1 MLNDA
6 AFASAWRR
14 VVRLWRPMA
23 GWTVVVWAAV
33 ALVLGPA
40 STMLL
45 GWQVLRGPR
54 PVVGNEALLIWLLTP
69 RGVLWTL
76 LAGGLALLGAVAR
89 YAGLFHIVTDDLS
102 GRHPTVRRTALH
114 LVPQL
119 PALFRLSLVA
129 VGVGVA
135 LAAVLVA
142 GLAGIRA
149 VLLAEFDI
157 NYYLSE
163 RPPEWRHALIAA
175 TVWAIAWA
183 LAALFVLAR
192 TVLAVPA
199 YLDGH
204 QPLRAAFSRARA
216 RGTGQK
222 PRLFR
227 LIALSIAVWL
237 LARLALGSAY
247 LWTGG
252 AVVEWVA
259 SISSSLRPVVLATA
273 GYGAALFAMDAVVG
287 FLGFSF
293 VATVLTKF
301 YFEDTDLHAVIPAT
315 PTLRSMPWR
324 LMRRARPWLRPRRL
338 VPLGLVA
345 AVVSVVASGVLL
357 DRIPERR
364 FVEVIAHRAG
374 PPPAPENT
382 LAAME
387 RSIEAGAEYAEIDVQ
402 RTRDGVVVVVHDAD
416 LMRVAGDPRRV
427 ATVTYAGIAS
437 LVQRPD
443 DGSPV
448 EERRIAT
455 LDAFLDRARGRI
467 GLAIELKYYGPD
479 PELAP
484 AVVDRIRAL
493 GMEDQVVVMSLSV
506 EAVEQLS
513 ELAPELRLGYVSAAA
528 VGDPTRLPVSFLAV
542 SRAAA
547 TPRLIRS
554 AQERGIGVQVWTVN
568 RPTVM
573 AEMIER
579 GVDGLIT
586 DDPAL
591 AVRVREEMLTLSPV
605 SRLLLRFRPG
615 VWEEI

>member
-1 MLNDA
+1 MLHDA
-6 AFASAWRR
+6 AIASAWRR

-23 GWTVVVWAAV
+23 GWTVFVWAAV

-54 PVVGNEALLIWLLTP
+54 PVLGNEALLVWLLTP
-69 RGVLWTL
+69 RGVIWTL
-76 LAGGLALLGAVAR
+76 LAGGLTLTGAVLR

-129 VGVGVA
+129 VAVGTV
-135 LAAVLVA
+135 LAAALVA

-163 RPPEWRHALIAA
+163 RPPEWRHALMAA
-175 TVWAIAWA
+175 TSWAVTWA
-183 LAALFVLAR
+183 AVALFVLAR

-204 QPLRAAFSRARA
+204 QPLRTAFARARA
-216 RGTGQK
+216 RGLGQK
-222 PRLFR
+222 PRLLR
-227 LIALSIAVWL
+227 LLGLSLGAWL
-237 LARLALGSAY
+237 LARLAAGWAY
-247 LWTGG
+247 LAAGG
-252 AVVEWVA
+252 TTVEWVA
-259 SISSSLRPVVLATA
+259 SVSPSLRPVVLATA
-273 GYGAALFAMDAVVG
+273 GYGAGLFALDAVIG

-301 YFEDTDLHAVIPAT
+301 YYEDTDLHAAVPAMA
-315 PTLRSMPWR
+315 TLRGVPWR
-324 LMRRARPWLRPRRL
+324 VMRRVRPWLRPRRL
-338 VPLGLVA
+338 VPMAMVVA
-345 AVVSVVASGVLL
+345 AVSVAASGILL

-364 FVEVIAHRAG
+364 YVEVIAHRAG
-374 PPPAPENT
+374 PPPSPENT
-382 LAAME
+382 LSAME
-387 RSIEAGAEYAEIDVQ
+387 RSIDAGADYAEIDVQ

-427 ATVTYAGIAS
+427 AMVTYSEIAGLA
-437 LVQRPD
+437 QRPD
-443 DGSPV
+443 DGSPAG
-448 EERRIAT
+448 ERRIAT
-455 LDAFLDRARGRI
+455 LDAFLERARDRI
-467 GLAIELKYYGPD
+467 GLAIELKYYGHD
-479 PELAP
+479 PGLVP
-484 AVVDRIRAL
+484 AVVARVRAH
-493 GMEDQVVVMSLSV
+493 GMGGQVVLMSLSA

-513 ELAPELRLGYVSAAA
+513 RHAPELTIGYVSAAA
-528 VGDPTRLPVSFLAV
+528 VGDLTRLPVSFLAV

-547 TPRLIRS
+547 TPRLILAAR
-554 AQERGIGVQVWTVN
+554 ERAMGVQVWTVN
-568 RPTVM
+568 RPAAM

-579 GVDGLIT
+579 GVDGIIT

-591 AVRVREEMLTLSPV
+591 AVRVREEMLELSPV

-615 VWEEI
+615 IWDEP